1 MKESITNFDT
11 RYQHCK
17 VVICEGQ
24 ASGSDFS
31 GLPLSEASLLKII
44 FRYIYLNNCRFFLI
58 KMDVNGIFGI
68 ILIKSG
74 QIVVNAANS
83 DRPLKSLQK
92 LHFKVESSLFIFKLS
107 SRIVAGLCNP
117 KLGQA
122 AKTE

>member
-1 MKESITNFDT
+1 MRESISNFDT
-11 RYQHCK
+11 RYERCK
-17 VVICEGQ
+17 VFIVEGQ
-24 ASGSDFS
+24 PSGSAFS
-31 GLPLSEASLLKII
+31 RLPLSEASLLKII
-44 FRYIYLNNCRFFLI
+44 FRYIYLINCRFFLI
-58 KMDVNGIFGI
+58 KMNVNGIFRI

-74 QIVVNAANS
+74 QIVANAANS

-92 LHFKVESSLFIFKLS
+92 LHFKVESSLFIFKLN